1 MHRLNSRINTLLIF
15 LGAFPLW
22 LSGCV
27 LKSGKQ
33 VRHEIAPLYSARSTE
48 FRQSAGSLVGPNF
61 LPGNNVTTLV
71 NGDQIF
77 PSMLAAI
84 RSAKQ
89 SINFETYVLWD
100 GEIAR
105 QFIDAL
111 VERARAGVKVS
122 IILDA
127 QGTHKMGLSNLA
139 RLKDAGVDVAKYNPL
154 FWPDLR
160 RYNNRTHRKLL
171 IVDGKVGF
179 IGGVGIADEW
189 AGNADSPK
197 HWRDNHYRVTGRVVA
212 QLQGVFM
219 DNWLKVRG
227 RVLHGPEYF
236 PPTAAPGPYLALVF
250 KSSPRGGDLDIH
262 LLYLLAIASAQHTL
276 RIENAYFLPDDLT
289 RNELI
294 AAAKRGVKVEIIL
307 PGKHIDQK
315 LVRLASKRHWP
326 ALIEAGAKIYEYQ
339 PTMVHVKLLIVDDVF
354 VSVGSGNFDNRS
366 IRLNDEANLDVWDRE
381 FAAKQISLFN
391 GDKRRSREIVVDDM
405 GKLVFL
411 HPLNQTAGLAAPE
424 L

>member
-27 LKSGKQ
+27 LRSGKQ
-33 VRHEIAPLYSARSTE
+33 VRHEIAPLYSARSPE

-89 SINFETYVLWD
+89 SINFETYVFWD

-197 HWRDNHYRVTGRVVA
+197 HWRDNHYRVTGPVVA

-236 PPTAAPGPYLALVF
+236 PPIAATGPYLAQVF
-250 KSSPRGGDLDIH
+250 KSSPRGGNLDIH

-339 PTMVHVKLLIVDDVF
+339 PSMVHVKLLIVDDVF

>member
-227 RVLHGPEYF
+227 RVLHGPEYC
-236 PPTAAPGPYLALVF
+236 PPTAASGPYLAQVF

>member
-33 VRHEIAPLYSARSTE
+33 VRHEIAPLYSARSPE

-89 SINFETYVLWD
+89 SINFETYVFWD

-197 HWRDNHYRVTGRVVA
+197 HWRDNHYRVTGPVVA

-236 PPTAAPGPYLALVF
+236 PPIAATGPYLAQVF

-339 PTMVHVKLLIVDDVF
+339 PSMVHVKLLIVDDVF